1 MVIRLPPN
9 NISTE
14 NSDNNMSTQ
23 KFFTDLQ
30 NAINKAKIRSSGYA
44 QYVAMDADGEWY
56 CYGQRPVAYK
66 LMGRWEHIV
75 DDDILHHLFTS
86 EKSIYNWEKTLY
98 NIREGGFCSTSEST
112 PTPNSDSTPAPQYED
127 TPPYDYVHPSHY
139 KKNGDIETIDMM
151 IRIWGEERVADYCEI
166 NAFKY
171 RMRMGHKPN
180 QTVMQEYKKAKWY
193 EDKAK
198 ELRKSNR

>member
-1 MVIRLPPN
+1 
-9 NISTE
+9 
-14 NSDNNMSTQ
+14 MSTQ

-30 NAINKAKIRSSGYA
+30 NAINKAKIRSSGDA
-44 QYVAMDADGEWY
+44 VYVAMDEDKEWY

-66 LMGRWEHIV
+66 LMGRWRAVMDDTIV
-75 DDDILHHLFTS
+75 HHLFTS

-98 NIREGGFCSTSEST
+98 DIRKGGFCFTSEST

-180 QTVMQEYKKAKWY
+180 QTVAQEYKKAKWY